1 MIEREG
7 TREGLEEKYMD
18 GWKDSE
24 RVRGGWTWKENK
36 ERMGGERMG
45 RGSRLMGIGAEGE
58 GVSSSELLCYF
69 VMQFTGFQLEVY
81 SGFSASI
88 EERFDPRQTG

>member
-45 RGSRLMGIGAEGE
+45 EGKQINGDRGGGRGS
-58 GVSSSELLCYF
+58 LL
-69 VMQFTGFQLEVY
+69 E
-81 SGFSASI
+81 
-88 EERFDPRQTG
+88 